1 MRFCTYTPWF
11 STQGVRCFLLNLYS
25 SPWHNAKGYGGMTFV
40 SFAYQDEKSGLYMSL
55 YFSPKVHTAVE
66 KEIDLV

>member
-1 MRFCTYTPWF
+1 
-11 STQGVRCFLLNLYS
+11 
-25 SPWHNAKGYGGMTFV
+25 MTFV

-66 KEIDLV
+66 KEIGLV